1 LLQITRSITLLTI
14 HSLQHD
20 PWDQLVLID
29 TEGRAHVGVEVVRAF
44 PISDP
49 SRAISL
55 CDAEGHEIL
64 CIDDLGSLS
73 PEIRQL
79 LEEELARRE
88 FVPTIQRIVAVS
100 GDMEP
105 CEWHV
110 ETDHG
115 ATTFTLDSEDEV
127 RLLDLH
133 QATVVDIH
141 GIRYLI
147 PDIRRLDAAS
157 RRILERYL

>member
-1 LLQITRSITLLTI
+1 MPDHEGIVLPRIMDLQR
-14 HSLQHD
+14 D
-20 PWDQLVLID
+20 PWEQLVLTD
-29 TEGRAHVGVEVVRAF
+29 SDGRQHVGVEVVRAF

-64 CIDDLGSLS
+64 CIEDLGSLP

-88 FVPTIQRIVAVS
+88 FVPIIRRIVAVS
-100 GDMEP
+100 ADAEP

-110 ETDHG
+110 ETDRG

-127 RLLDLH
+127 HLLDLH
-133 QATVVDIH
+133 QVTVVDTH

-157 RRILERYL
+157 RRILDRYI